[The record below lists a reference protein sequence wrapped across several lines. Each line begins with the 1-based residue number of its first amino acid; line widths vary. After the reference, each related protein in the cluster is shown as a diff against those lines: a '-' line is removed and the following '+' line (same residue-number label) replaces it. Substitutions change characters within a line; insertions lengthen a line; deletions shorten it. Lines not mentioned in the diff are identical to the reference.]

1 MRLGRYN
8 EIIMRQILA
17 FVICLCFLFIG
28 RSALADVPVYAP
40 MNSAVVSPQT
50 TENAAAPNATAS
62 IVPADG
68 TIPTPTTSGQQPAS
82 SVAPTDA
89 VNATPSATDQ
99 TAPVAPTDATEVAPA
114 ESDDQPSSPSPSIM
128 DAIVRGKELL
138 APVLA
143 DFQNKEKGIAPLL
156 SKTGQ
161 TAAALAVWDK
171 SADTVTVYGGTRG
184 AKFFT
189 ADDSGPVVP
198 IVSSA
203 GSQTAYRS
211 SDPNLV
217 VVGTVQASMTAVTVK
232 RKKRYSPVFSYYV
245 PYVKEL
251 YSPET
256 LAAGSDYLS
265 SLIKDAFDDLDAK
278 GVMSRAFPD
287 QALTAVVDPYLIKSI
302 AVIENADS
310 QIFDDNNSEDSLGR
324 FLVKLAINKENALGT
339 VVSSAGARGMVQFIP
354 STYKIMV
361 TKRTDLGLI
370 PDFAQ
375 GMADHKNAIKAEAA
389 YLDMILADL
398 PDSVKDLY
406 EQDRGAAAEYL
417 AAGYNGGSV
426 RVRKAIQAWGAD
438 WSAAHA
444 SYAELTAKTKSLNAR
459 IAQIDRK
466 LAAGGLSKQKIID
479 LKAERK
485 TDVMNRETTIALRNK
500 TNGSCLK
507 PETVAYVVKLRR
519 VYDMLAAGFFAT
531 PSAPTNTVPT
541 VAATSSI
548 TTAANVD

>member
-1 MRLGRYN
+1 MRPGRYN
-8 EIIMRQILA
+8 KIIMRQILA

-28 RSALADVPVYAP
+28 RSALADEPVYAP
-40 MNSAVVSPQT
+40 MNNVEATPQT
-50 TENAAAPNATAS
+50 TENAATPTAS
-62 IVPADG
+62 PDGSVSSPATPAATPSQLPQQADDA
-68 TIPTPTTSGQQPAS
+68 TSAAPTAPALPTPTL
-82 SVAPTDA
+82 
-89 VNATPSATDQ
+89 
-99 TAPVAPTDATEVAPA
+99 
-114 ESDDQPSSPSPSIM
+114 SIM
-128 DAIVRGKELL
+128 NAIARGKELL
-138 APVLA
+138 APVLV
-143 DFQNKEKGIAPLL
+143 DFQNKEKGIAPFA
-156 SKTGQ
+156 SKTAP
-161 TAAALAVWDK
+161 TAAALAIWDK
-171 SADTVTVYGGTRG
+171 AADTVTVYGGTRG

-189 ADDSGPVVP
+189 ADDNGPVIP
-198 IVSSA
+198 IVSSV
-203 GSQTAYRS
+203 GSQTAYRGN
-211 SDPNLV
+211 DPDLV

-232 RKKRYSPVFSYYV
+232 KKKRYSPAFSYYV

-278 GVMSRAFPD
+278 GVVSRAFPD

-310 QIFDDNNSEDSLGR
+310 QIFEDNNSEDSLGR

-361 TKRTDLGLI
+361 TKRPDLQLI
-370 PDFAQ
+370 PDFVT
-375 GMADHKNAIKAEAA
+375 GMNDHKNAVKAEAA

-406 EQDRGAAAEYL
+406 HQDRGAAAEYL

-444 SYAELTAKTKSLNAR
+444 SYAELTAKAKSLNAR

-466 LAAGGLSKQKIID
+466 LAVGGLSAQKIAD

-485 TDVMNRETTIALRNK
+485 TDVASRETTIALRNK

-507 PETVAYVVKLRR
+507 KETVAYVVKLRR

-541 VAATSSI
+541 VAAGTQSSL
-548 TTAANVD
+548 TATVNVN